1 MGQCINSFFEKLIV
15 LKNIMDLFTPLRTK
29 LNTWLDSRQHDLT
42 IDGINRE
49 HWAFI
54 KFLFERDNSQNQLS
68 NLLIFENYD
77 QAEQFYEIL
86 KSSFS
91 KTKLV
96 FYPGLDASPYSGMYA
111 SESAQLARHAALER
125 ITQLNNETVNKNI
138 FVVTSIDS
146 LALKVPPSKFFTE
159 TRFKISE
166 SDIISPDD
174 LAGKLVQ
181 LGYSSSFTVEEQAT
195 FSKKGEIF
203 DIYPVGHHPIR
214 IHYFDEMIEEIYEID
229 KETLKT
235 IKANK
240 IESLTIAPGPT
251 IFCASEYANNLRNHL
266 PRPRANQRDLL
277 EARNDIFSKLSS
289 GMLFEN
295 YPVYTPLFFKEDE
308 AQTLFDYIDDKWSIT
323 VFDRDNTEDNL
334 SNYFDELVSEF
345 EDCEEL
351 IPEPKYFYDFSTL
364 DKLKE
369 KPILNLNHLNI
380 SANLDHDA
388 SIVDLNL
395 RPFKGYISNFDI
407 NYHIKKEFLSG
418 LFKHIQTEFKYS
430 GKIIFTTQNEN
441 SKKEIDHLIETFE
454 VDGEI
459 KKRIEFIPF
468 KLSEGFYYP
477 SDKLLIV
484 SDSDLFSIRRDKAKV
499 SKIHD
504 YDLFAEQLASLK
516 EGDYVIHSKHGIGK
530 YLGLEAM
537 DIGGSKTDY
546 LVILYKGND
555 KVFVPIYKMNLI
567 QKHAGS
573 ETTVAVDSL
582 RTNKFSALTAR
593 ARESVKKLAF
603 DLLKLQAERASTP
616 AFAFSPPDH
625 DYKEFELSFP
635 FNETPDQKN
644 AIDSV
649 IDKMQ
654 STAAMDFLVCGD
666 VGFGKTEVAMRAAF
680 KAVLDGKQVAV
691 LVPTTVLALQHFNS
705 FVKRF
710 EKFPVRLDYLSRF
723 KSGKEEKETKEK
735 LEKGEIDII
744 VGTHK
749 LLGKTIKFKDLGLV
763 VVDEEQR
770 FGVAHKNKLK
780 LLKSSVDFL
789 TLTATPIPRT
799 LQLSFLGLKDL
810 ALIKTAPPRR
820 QSIKTYVIK
829 EDDHTIQAA
838 INRELKRGGQV
849 FIVHNR
855 VQDIE
860 EYTAY
865 IRELAPEAKIVYAHG
880 QLPEKEL
887 ESRISAFYNGA
898 YQILI
903 STTIIESGID
913 IPNANTMIVDRA
925 DRYGLAQL
933 HQLRG
938 RIGRSDKKAYCYFVV
953 PGNRNISEIAAKRL
967 KALQTYADMGSG
979 FQIANCDLEI
989 RGAGDILG
997 AHQSGHIEAIGLEL
1011 YMELLTEA
1019 IQELRGEKKVLSKD
1033 IEINTPFAAFIPA
1046 HFISESSERLK
1057 YYKQLSNSKSIE
1069 DITALK
1075 ETIFDIY
1082 GPGPDEFNQLIAI
1095 LEARSYLMPCGVR
1108 SAQLIDNT
1116 IIFQFD
1122 ENMMSKNEELRNN
1135 ILNNFLTMTRKYRF
1149 TPDYK
1154 LIYTHKTTI
1163 SPSSLVEFCQEIAE
1177 KIVPS

>member
-1 MGQCINSFFEKLIV
+1 
-15 LKNIMDLFTPLRTK
+15 MDLFSPLRTK
-29 LNTWLDSRQHDLT
+29 LETWLDTRQHDLT

-49 HWAFI
+49 HWAFA
-54 KFLFERDNSQNQLS
+54 KFLLQEKNGKINPS
-68 NLLIFENYD
+68 NLFIFENYD
-77 QAEQFYEIL
+77 DAEQFYEL
-86 KSSFS
+86 VKTSFS

-96 FYPGLDASPYSGMYA
+96 FYPGLDASPYSGMFA
-111 SESAQLARHAALER
+111 SESAQLARHSALEKIIR
-125 ITQLNNETVNKNI
+125 AENKELI
-138 FVVTSIDS
+138 VITSIES
-146 LALKVPPSKFFTE
+146 LGLKVPPANFFNE
-159 TRFKISE
+159 TKIEINE
-166 SDIISPDD
+166 SDIISPDE

-181 LGYSSSFTVEEQAT
+181 LGYSSSFTVEEQGT

-235 IKANK
+235 IKDK
-240 IESLTIAPGPT
+240 KLESIIIAPGPT
-251 IFCASEYANNLRNHL
+251 IFCESQYSNNLRNNI

-277 EARNDIFSKLSS
+277 EKRNDIFSKLSS

-295 YPVYTPLFFKEDE
+295 HPIYTPLFFNENE
-308 AQTLFDYIDDKWSIT
+308 TVTLLDYINENWIISI
-323 VFDRDNTEDNL
+323 FDRDNVEDYF
-334 SNYFDELVSEF
+334 SNYCDDLARDF

-351 IPEPKYFYDFSTL
+351 LPEPKYFYDLSTI
-364 DKLKE
+364 DRLKD
-369 KPILNLNHLNI
+369 IACLNLNHLNI
-380 SANLDHDA
+380 TVNLDND
-388 SIVDLNL
+388 SNIVDLGF
-395 RPFKGYISNFDI
+395 RPFKSYISYHDI
-407 NYHIKKEFLSG
+407 NYLVKKEFLTG
-418 LFKHIQTEFKYS
+418 LFKHIKSEFKYS
-430 GKIIFTTQNEN
+430 GKIIFTIQNEN
-441 SKKEIDHLIETFE
+441 SRKEIEHLIETFE

-459 KKRIEFIPF
+459 KKRIEFVPF
-468 KLSEGFYYP
+468 KLSEGFFYP
-477 SDKLLIV
+477 SDKLLTI

-516 EGDYVIHSKHGIGK
+516 EGDFVIHSKHGIGK

-546 LVILYKGND
+546 LVLLYKGND

-567 QKHAGS
+567 QKHAGG
-573 ETTVAVDSL
+573 ELNVNVDSL
-582 RTNKFSALTAR
+582 RTNKFSALTSR
-593 ARESVKKLAF
+593 ARESIKKLAF
-603 DLLKLQAERASTP
+603 DLLKLQAERASAK
-616 AFAFSPPDH
+616 AFQFSPPDH
-625 DYKEFELSFP
+625 DFKEFELSFP

-654 STAAMDFLVCGD
+654 ASTAMDFLVCGD

-691 LVPTTVLALQHFNS
+691 LVPTTVLALQHYNS

-710 EKFPVRLDYLSRF
+710 EKFPVRIDYLSRF
-723 KSGKEEKETKEK
+723 KTGKDEKETKEK

-749 LLGKTIKFKDLGLV
+749 LLGKTIRYKDLGLV
-763 VVDEEQR
+763 IVDEEQR
-770 FGVAHKNKLK
+770 FGVGHKNQLK

-829 EDDHTIQAA
+829 EDDHTIQSA

-860 EYTAY
+860 NYTAY
-865 IRELAPEAKIVYAHG
+865 IRELVPEAKIVFAHG
-880 QLPEKEL
+880 QMAEKEL

-953 PGNRNISEIAAKRL
+953 PNNRNITEVAAKRL

-1019 IQELRGEKKVLSKD
+1019 IQELRGEKKVITKD

-1057 YYKQLSNSKSIE
+1057 YYKQLSNSKSIDE
-1069 DITALK
+1069 ITALK

-1082 GPGPDEFNQLIAI
+1082 GPGPEEFNQLIAI
-1095 LEARSYLMPCGVR
+1095 LEARSYLMPCGVK

-1116 IIFQFD
+1116 IVFQFD
-1122 ENMMSKNEELRNN
+1122 QNVVEANEQLRNN
-1135 ILNNFLTMTRKYRF
+1135 ILNNFLGMPRKYRF
-1149 TPDYK
+1149 TPDFK
-1154 LIYTHKTTI
+1154 LIFTNKMTI
-1163 SPSSLVEFCQEIAE
+1163 SPSGLVEFCQEIAE

>member
-1 MGQCINSFFEKLIV
+1 
-15 LKNIMDLFTPLRTK
+15 MDLFSPLRTK
-29 LNTWLDSRQHDLT
+29 LDTWLDTRQHDLT

-49 HWAFI
+49 HWAFAKYLLQEKNG
-54 KFLFERDNSQNQLS
+54 KFNPS
-68 NLLIFENYD
+68 NLFIFENYD
-77 QAEQFYEIL
+77 DAEQFYEL
-86 KSSFS
+86 VKTSFS

-96 FYPGLDASPYSGMYA
+96 FYPGLDASPYSGMFA
-111 SESAQLARHAALER
+111 SESAQLARHSALEKIIR
-125 ITQLNNETVNKNI
+125 AENKELI
-138 FVVTSIDS
+138 VITSIES
-146 LALKVPPSKFFTE
+146 LGLKVPPANFFNE
-159 TRFKISE
+159 TKIEITE
-166 SDIISPDD
+166 SDIISPDE
-174 LAGKLVQ
+174 LAGKLVK
-181 LGYSSSFTVEEQAT
+181 LGYSSSFTVEEQGT

-235 IKANK
+235 IKDK
-240 IESLTIAPGPT
+240 KLESIIIAPGPT
-251 IFCASEYANNLRNHL
+251 IFCESQYSNNLRNNI

-277 EARNDIFSKLSS
+277 EKRNDIFSKLSS

-295 YPVYTPLFFKEDE
+295 HPIYTPLFFNENE
-308 AQTLFDYIDDKWSIT
+308 TATLLDYINENWIVSI
-323 VFDRDNTEDNL
+323 FDRDNVEDYF
-334 SNYFDELVSEF
+334 SNYIDDLARDF

-351 IPEPKYFYDFSTL
+351 LPDPKYFYDLSTI
-364 DKLKE
+364 DRLKD
-369 KPILNLNHLNI
+369 IACLNLNHLNI
-380 SANLDHDA
+380 TVNLDND
-388 SIVDLNL
+388 SNIVDLGF
-395 RPFKGYISNFDI
+395 RPFKSYISYHEI
-407 NYHIKKEFLSG
+407 NYLVKKDFLTG
-418 LFKHIQTEFKYS
+418 LFKHIKSEFKYS
-430 GKIIFTTQNEN
+430 GKIIFTIQNEN
-441 SKKEIDHLIETFE
+441 SRKEIEHLIETFE
-454 VDGEI
+454 VEPEI
-459 KKRIEFIPF
+459 KKRIEFVPF
-468 KLSEGFYYP
+468 KLSEGFFYP
-477 SDKLLIV
+477 SDKLLTI

-546 LVILYKGND
+546 LVLLYKGND

-567 QKHAGS
+567 QKHAGG
-573 ETTVAVDSL
+573 ELNVNVDSL
-582 RTNKFSALTAR
+582 RTNKFSALTSR
-593 ARESVKKLAF
+593 ARESIKKLAF
-603 DLLKLQAERASTP
+603 DLLKLQAERASAK
-616 AFAFSPPDH
+616 AFQFSPPDH
-625 DYKEFELSFP
+625 DFKEFELSFP

-654 STAAMDFLVCGD
+654 ASTAMDFLVCGD

-691 LVPTTVLALQHFNS
+691 LVPTTVLALQHYNS
-705 FVKRF
+705 FIKRF
-710 EKFPVRLDYLSRF
+710 EKFPVRIDYLSRF
-723 KSGKEEKETKEK
+723 KTGKDEKETKEK

-749 LLGKTIKFKDLGLV
+749 LLGKTIRYKDLGLV
-763 VVDEEQR
+763 IVDEEQR
-770 FGVAHKNKLK
+770 FGVGHKNQLK

-860 EYTAY
+860 NYTAY
-865 IRELAPEAKIVYAHG
+865 IRELVPEAKIVFAHG
-880 QLPEKEL
+880 QMAEKEL

-953 PGNRNISEIAAKRL
+953 PNNRNITEIAAKRL

-1019 IQELRGEKKVLSKD
+1019 IQELRGEKKVITKD

-1057 YYKQLSNSKSIE
+1057 YYKQLSNSKSIDE
-1069 DITALK
+1069 ITALK

-1082 GPGPDEFNQLIAI
+1082 GPGPEEFNQLIAI
-1095 LEARSYLMPCGVR
+1095 LEARSYLMPCGVK

-1116 IIFQFD
+1116 LIFQFD
-1122 ENMMSKNEELRNN
+1122 QNVVEANEQLRNN
-1135 ILNNFLTMTRKYRF
+1135 ILNNFLGMPRKYRF
-1149 TPDYK
+1149 TPDFK
-1154 LIYTHKTTI
+1154 LIFTNKTTI
-1163 SPSSLVEFCQEIAE
+1163 SPSGLVEFCQEIAE

>member
-1 MGQCINSFFEKLIV
+1 M
-15 LKNIMDLFTPLRTK
+15 LKNDMDLFAPLRTK
-29 LNTWLDSRQHDLT
+29 LESWLDTRQHDLT

-49 HWAFI
+49 HWAFA
-54 KFLFERDNSQNQLS
+54 KFLLQEKNGKINPS
-68 NLLIFENYD
+68 NLFIFEDYD
-77 QAEQFYEIL
+77 DAEQFYEL
-86 KSSFS
+86 VKTSFS

-96 FYPGLDASPYSGMYA
+96 FYPGLDASPYSGMFA
-111 SESAQLARHAALER
+111 SESAQLARHSALEKIIR
-125 ITQLNNETVNKNI
+125 SENKELI
-138 FVVTSIDS
+138 VITSIES
-146 LALKVPPSKFFTE
+146 LGLKVPPANFFSDT
-159 TRFKISE
+159 KIEINE
-166 SDIISPDD
+166 SDIISPDE

-181 LGYSSSFTVEEQAT
+181 LGYSSSFTIEEQGT

-235 IKANK
+235 IKDK
-240 IESLTIAPGPT
+240 KLDSIIIAPGPT
-251 IFCASEYANNLRNHL
+251 IFCESQYSNNLRNNI
-266 PRPRANQRDLL
+266 PRPRANQRELL
-277 EARNDIFSKLSS
+277 EKRNDIFSKLSS

-295 YPVYTPLFFKEDE
+295 HPIYTPLFFNTEE
-308 AQTLFDYIDDKWSIT
+308 TRTLLDYIDDNWLVSI
-323 VFDRDNTEDNL
+323 FDRDNVEDFY
-334 SNYFDELVSEF
+334 SNYCDELAKDF

-351 IPEPKYFYDFSTL
+351 LPEPKYFYDLSTIERL
-364 DKLKE
+364 RD
-369 KPILNLNHLNI
+369 IACLNLNHLNI
-380 SANLDHDA
+380 TVNLDND
-388 SIVDLNL
+388 SNIVDLGF
-395 RPFKGYISNFDI
+395 RPFKSYISYHDI
-407 NYHIKKEFLSG
+407 NYLVKKEFLTG
-418 LFKHIQTEFKYS
+418 LFKHIKSEFKYS
-430 GKIIFTTQNEN
+430 GKIIFTIQNEN
-441 SKKEIDHLIETFE
+441 SRKEIEHLIETFE

-459 KKRIEFIPF
+459 KKRIEFVPF
-468 KLSEGFYYP
+468 KLSEGFFYP
-477 SDKLLIV
+477 SDKLLTI

-546 LVILYKGND
+546 LVLLYKGND

-567 QKHAGS
+567 QKHAGG
-573 ETTVAVDSL
+573 ELNVNVDSL
-582 RTNKFSALTAR
+582 RTNKFSALTSR
-593 ARESVKKLAF
+593 ARESIKKLAF
-603 DLLKLQAERASTP
+603 DLLKLQAERASAK
-616 AFAFSPPDH
+616 AFQFSPPDH

-654 STAAMDFLVCGD
+654 ASTAMDFLVCGD

-691 LVPTTVLALQHFNS
+691 LVPTTVLALQHYNS

-710 EKFPVRLDYLSRF
+710 EKFPVRIDYLSRF
-723 KSGKEEKETKEK
+723 KTGKDEKETKEK

-749 LLGKTIKFKDLGLV
+749 LLGKTIRYKDLGLV
-763 VVDEEQR
+763 IVDEEQR
-770 FGVAHKNKLK
+770 FGVGHKNQLK

-829 EDDHTIQAA
+829 EDDHTIQSA

-860 EYTAY
+860 NYTAY
-865 IRELAPEAKIVYAHG
+865 IRELVPDAKIVFAHG
-880 QLPEKEL
+880 QMAEKEL
-887 ESRISAFYNGA
+887 ESRISAFYSGA

-953 PGNRNISEIAAKRL
+953 PNNRNITEVAAKRL

-1019 IQELRGEKKVLSKD
+1019 IQELRGEKKVITKD

-1057 YYKQLSNSKSIE
+1057 YYKQLSNSKSIDE
-1069 DITALK
+1069 ITALK

-1082 GPGPDEFNQLIAI
+1082 GPGPEEFNQLIAI
-1095 LEARSYLMPCGVR
+1095 LEARSHLMPCGVK

-1116 IIFQFD
+1116 IVFQFD
-1122 ENMMSKNEELRNN
+1122 QNMVEANEQLRNN
-1135 ILNNFLTMTRKYRF
+1135 ILNNFLAMPRKYRF
-1149 TPDYK
+1149 TPDFK
-1154 LIYTHKTTI
+1154 LIFTNKTTI
-1163 SPSSLVEFCQEIAE
+1163 SPSGLVEFCQEIAE

>member
-1 MGQCINSFFEKLIV
+1 M
-15 LKNIMDLFTPLRTK
+15 LKNDMDLFSPLRTK
-29 LNTWLDSRQHDLT
+29 LETWLDTRQHDLT

-49 HWAFI
+49 HWAFA
-54 KFLFERDNSQNQLS
+54 KFLLQEKNGKINPS
-68 NLLIFENYD
+68 NLFIFENYD
-77 QAEQFYEIL
+77 DAEQFYEL
-86 KSSFS
+86 VKTSFS

-96 FYPGLDASPYSGMYA
+96 FYPGLDASPYSGMFA
-111 SESAQLARHAALER
+111 SESAQLARHSALEKIIR
-125 ITQLNNETVNKNI
+125 AENKELI
-138 FVVTSIDS
+138 VITSIES
-146 LALKVPPSKFFTE
+146 LGLKVPPANFFNE
-159 TRFKISE
+159 TKIEINE
-166 SDIISPDD
+166 SDIISPDE

-181 LGYSSSFTVEEQAT
+181 LGYSSSFTVEEQGT

-235 IKANK
+235 IKDK
-240 IESLTIAPGPT
+240 KLESIIIAPGPT
-251 IFCASEYANNLRNHL
+251 IFCESQYSNNLRNNIS
-266 PRPRANQRDLL
+266 RPRANQRDLL
-277 EARNDIFSKLSS
+277 EKRNDIFSKLSS

-295 YPVYTPLFFKEDE
+295 HPIYTPLFFNENE
-308 AQTLFDYIDDKWSIT
+308 TATLLDYVNKNWIISI
-323 VFDRDNTEDNL
+323 FDRDNVEDYF
-334 SNYFDELVSEF
+334 SNYCDDLARDF

-351 IPEPKYFYDFSTL
+351 LPEPKYFYDLSTI
-364 DKLKE
+364 DRLKD
-369 KPILNLNHLNI
+369 IACLNLNHLNI
-380 SANLDHDA
+380 TVNLDND
-388 SIVDLNL
+388 SNIVDLGF
-395 RPFKGYISNFDI
+395 RPFKSYISYHDI
-407 NYHIKKEFLSG
+407 NYLVKKEFLTG
-418 LFKHIQTEFKYS
+418 LFKHIKSEFKYS
-430 GKIIFTTQNEN
+430 GKIIFTIQNEN
-441 SKKEIDHLIETFE
+441 SRKEIEHLIETFE

-459 KKRIEFIPF
+459 KKRIEFVPF
-468 KLSEGFYYP
+468 KLSEGFFYP
-477 SDKLLIV
+477 SDKLLTI

-516 EGDYVIHSKHGIGK
+516 EGDFVIHSKHGIGK

-546 LVILYKGND
+546 LVLLYKGND

-567 QKHAGS
+567 QKHAGG
-573 ETTVAVDSL
+573 ELNVNVDSL
-582 RTNKFSALTAR
+582 RTNKFSALTSR
-593 ARESVKKLAF
+593 ARESIKKLAF
-603 DLLKLQAERASTP
+603 DLLKLQAERASAK
-616 AFAFSPPDH
+616 AFQFSPPDH
-625 DYKEFELSFP
+625 DFKEFELSFP

-654 STAAMDFLVCGD
+654 ASTAMDFLVCGD

-691 LVPTTVLALQHFNS
+691 LVPTTVLALQHYNS

-710 EKFPVRLDYLSRF
+710 EKFPVRIDYLSRF
-723 KSGKEEKETKEK
+723 KTGKDEKETKEK

-749 LLGKTIKFKDLGLV
+749 LLGKTIRYKDLGLV
-763 VVDEEQR
+763 IVDEEQR
-770 FGVAHKNKLK
+770 FGVGHKNQLK

-829 EDDHTIQAA
+829 EDDHTIQSA

-860 EYTAY
+860 NYTAY
-865 IRELAPEAKIVYAHG
+865 IRELVPEAKIVFAHG
-880 QLPEKEL
+880 QMAEKEL

-953 PGNRNISEIAAKRL
+953 PNNRNITEVAAKRL

-1019 IQELRGEKKVLSKD
+1019 IQELRGEKKVITKD

-1057 YYKQLSNSKSIE
+1057 YYKQLSNSKSIDE
-1069 DITALK
+1069 ITALK

-1082 GPGPDEFNQLIAI
+1082 GPGPEEFNQLIAI
-1095 LEARSYLMPCGVR
+1095 LEARSYLMPCGVK

-1116 IIFQFD
+1116 IVFQFD
-1122 ENMMSKNEELRNN
+1122 QNVVEANEQLRNN
-1135 ILNNFLTMTRKYRF
+1135 ILNNFLGMPRKYRF
-1149 TPDYK
+1149 TPDFK
-1154 LIYTHKTTI
+1154 LIFTNKSTI
-1163 SPSSLVEFCQEIAE
+1163 SPSGLVEFCQEIAE

>member
-1 MGQCINSFFEKLIV
+1 M
-15 LKNIMDLFTPLRTK
+15 LKNDMDLFTPLRTK
-29 LNTWLDSRQHDLT
+29 LLSWLDTKQHDLT

-49 HWAFI
+49 YWAFF
-54 KFLFERDNSQNQLS
+54 KFLLNQNKS
-68 NLLIFENYD
+68 YDHPPNLLIFENQD
-77 QAEQFYEIL
+77 EAEQYYEL
-86 KSSFS
+86 VKSSFL
-91 KTKLV
+91 KINLV
-96 FYPGLDASPYSGMYA
+96 FYPGLDASPYSGMYS
-111 SESAQLARHAALER
+111 SESAQLARHSALKKIISR
-125 ITQLNNETVNKNI
+125 KNSDLTVI
-138 FVVTSIDS
+138 TSIEALS
-146 LALKVPPSKFFTE
+146 LKVPPKEFFNE
-159 TRFKISE
+159 TTFKIEE
-166 SDIISPDD
+166 SDIISPDE
-174 LAGKLVQ
+174 LAGKLVS
-181 LGYSSSFTVEEQAT
+181 LGYTSSFTVEEQGT

-203 DIYPVGHHPIR
+203 DIYPVGMHPIR
-214 IHYFDEMIEEIYEID
+214 IHYFDEMIEEIFEID

-235 IKANK
+235 IKDK
-240 IESLTIAPGPT
+240 KVQSLTITPGPS
-251 IFCASEYANNLRNHL
+251 IFCESHYSNNLRDNL
-266 PRPRANQRDLL
+266 PRPRANQRELL
-277 EARNDIFSKLSS
+277 EARNELFSKLSN

-295 YPVYTPLFFKEDE
+295 HPVYTPLFFKPNETE
-308 AQTLFDYIDDKWSIT
+308 SLLDYIDENWLTI

-334 SNYFDELVSEF
+334 TNYYDELSTDF
-345 EDCEEL
+345 EETEEL
-351 IPEPKYFYDFSTL
+351 LPSPEYFYDLSTIDRL
-364 DKLKE
+364 RKE
-369 KPILNLNHLNI
+369 NVLNLNHLNI
-380 SANLDHDA
+380 NAQIDHDTNV
-388 SIVDLNL
+388 VDLGL
-395 RPFKGYISNFDI
+395 TPFKSYISKFDI
-407 NYHIKKEFLSG
+407 NYHSKKEFLSG
-418 LFKHIQTEFKYS
+418 LFDYLKNDFKYS
-430 GKIIFTTQNEN
+430 GKIIFTIQNDN
-441 SKKEIDHLIETFE
+441 SKNEIKHLIEMFE
-454 VDGEI
+454 LSGEI
-459 KKRIEFIPF
+459 QSRIDFINF
-468 KLSEGFYYP
+468 KLTEGFYYP
-477 SDKLLIV
+477 SDKLLVI
-484 SDSDLFSIRRDKAKV
+484 SDSDLFAIRRDKAKV
-499 SKIHD
+499 SKIKD
-504 YDLFAEQLASLK
+504 IDLFAEQLASLK

-537 DIGGSKTDY
+537 DIGGSKSDY

-567 QKHAGS
+567 QKHAGG
-573 ETTVAVDSL
+573 EVKVNVDSL
-582 RTNKFSALTAR
+582 RTNKFSALKAR
-593 ARESVKKLAF
+593 AKDSVKKLAF
-603 DLLKLQAERASTP
+603 DLLKLQAERASTQ
-616 AFAFSPPDH
+616 AFSFSPPDH

-654 STAAMDFLVCGD
+654 AKSAMDFLVCGD

-680 KAVLDGKQVAV
+680 KAVLDGKQVAI
-691 LVPTTVLALQHFNS
+691 LVPTTVLALQHYNS

-710 EKFPVRLDYLSRF
+710 EKFPVRIDYLSRF
-723 KSGKEEKETKEK
+723 KTGKDEKETKEK

-820 QSIKTYVIK
+820 QSIKTYLIK
-829 EDDHTIQAA
+829 EDDHTIQSA

-860 EYTAY
+860 NYTAY
-865 IRELAPEAKIVYAHG
+865 IRELVPDAKIVYAHG

-953 PGNRNISEIAAKRL
+953 PNNRNITEVAAKRL

-1019 IQELRGEKKVLSKD
+1019 IQELRGEKKIIKKD

-1057 YYKQLSNSKSIE
+1057 YYKQLSNSTSIDE
-1069 DITALK
+1069 ITALK

-1082 GPGPDEFNQLIAI
+1082 GPGPEEFNQLIAI
-1095 LEARSYLMPCGVR
+1095 LEARSYLMPCGIK
-1108 SAQLIDNT
+1108 SAQLMDNS

-1122 ENMMSKNEELRNN
+1122 RDMVEANEELRNN
-1135 ILNNFLTMTRKYRF
+1135 ILNNFLGMPRKYRF
-1149 TPDYK
+1149 TPDFK
-1154 LIYTHKTTI
+1154 LIFTNKTTI